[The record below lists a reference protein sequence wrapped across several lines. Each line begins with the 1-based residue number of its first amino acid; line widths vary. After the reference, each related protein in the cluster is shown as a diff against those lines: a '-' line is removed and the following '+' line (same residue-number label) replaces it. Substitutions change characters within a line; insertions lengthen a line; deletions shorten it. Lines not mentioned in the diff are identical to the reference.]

1 MLVVVGGATGRFG
14 GIAPLLLERGHAV
27 RALTRDPDSA
37 AAARLRDLGA
47 EVVAA
52 DYDDP
57 ESVSAAAAGADALFA
72 SGTAHKAGPD
82 GELRH
87 GTAIADAASATGV
100 AHLVYVSGDGAAS
113 DSPVPLFRAKF
124 AVEERIREVGI
135 RHSIL
140 APVYLME
147 NLLNPWNREAL
158 AAGIYPSPIAVDR
171 RLAQVATAD
180 VVAFAAHAIEHPPAR
195 PGGRRIA
202 LASDVVT
209 GREAAAELARVTGRS
224 FTAERV
230 APDLVPPGLR
240 LLFEWLEREGHAVD
254 PAELRRGHP
263 QISWTS
269 WRAWASSCRV

>member
-27 RALTRDPDSA
+27 RALTRDPGSPP
-37 AAARLRDLGA
+37 AARLRELGA

-52 DYDDP
+52 DYDDVD
-57 ESVSAAAAGADALFA
+57 SVAAATSGADALFA

-87 GTAIADAASATGV
+87 GTAIAAGARAAGV
-100 AHLVYVSGDGAAS
+100 AHLVYVSGDGAAA

-124 AVEERIREVGI
+124 AVEERIRGVGI
-135 RHSIL
+135 PHSIL

-147 NLLNPWNREAL
+147 NLLNPWNGEAL

-171 RLAQVATAD
+171 PLAQVATAD
-180 VVAFAAHAIEHPPAR
+180 VVAFAVHAIEHPPTR

-202 LASDVVT
+202 LASDVLT
-209 GREAAAELARVTGRS
+209 GREAAAELARATGRS
-224 FTAERV
+224 FTAERI
-230 APDLVPPGLR
+230 APDRLPPGVR
-240 LLFEWLEREGHAVD
+240 LLFEWLEGEGHAVE

-263 QISWTS
+263 DIPWTR
-269 WRAWASSCRV
+269 WRDWARSCRV